1 MKRGSDKHGAMA
13 DDELQSETEAL
24 ERSGKDPHVEEH
36 LARDGLEEDEP
47 GDPLAGTHSS
57 APHHPNRNEGET
69 GGSSHPKPKED
80 S

>member
-1 MKRGSDKHGAMA
+1 MERGSDKHGPMV

-36 LARDGLEEDEP
+36 LARDGVEEDEP
-47 GDPLAGTHSS
+47 GDPLAATHSS
-57 APHHPNRNEGET
+57 APTHHNRHEGEA
-69 GGSSHPKPKED
+69 GGSSHPKPKDD